1 MSKEVSAAR
10 WSVLAAAV
18 LFGTGGAAIKG
29 TALAPVQVAG
39 FRSGVAAIAMLL
51 LLPAARRGFGRD
63 LLPGALA
70 YAATLVSFVTATKL
84 TTSGAAI
91 FLQSTAPLWVVVLSP
106 WLLGE
111 RFVRRDV
118 RYLGAAALGLLLVF
132 AGSQDAVATAP
143 NPQLGNAIALGSGL
157 SFALLLIAFRHLSRV
172 DPAHDRSIPAA
183 MLGNVL
189 AFALCLPFALPVTGA
204 TTADIFAIGY
214 LGVVQVGM
222 SYWFLSR
229 GLRVLPALEA
239 SMLLLLEP
247 VINPLGTWLIHG
259 ERPSALALTGGA
271 LLLTVLAVRALRAP
285 SR

>member
-1 MSKEVSAAR
+1 MSKAVSAAR
-10 WSVLAAAV
+10 WSVLMAAV
-18 LFGTGGAAIKG
+18 LFGAGGAAIKG
-29 TALAPVQVAG
+29 TTLAPVQVAG

-70 YAATLVSFVTATKL
+70 YALTLVSFVTATKL

-106 WLLGE
+106 VLLGE
-111 RFVRRDV
+111 RFERRDV
-118 RYLGAAALGLLLVF
+118 PYLGVAALGLVLVF
-132 AGSQDAVATAP
+132 LGSQSVVATAP

-157 SFALLLIAFRHLSRV
+157 SFALLLIAFRHLSRL
-172 DPAHDRSIPAA
+172 DPSHDRSIPAA

-189 AFALCLPFALPVTGA
+189 AFVMCAPFMLPVASVSTR
-204 TTADIFAIGY
+204 DVLAIGY
-214 LGVVQVGM
+214 LGTVQVGL

-229 GLRVLPALEA
+229 GLRVVSALEA

-247 VINPLGTWLIHG
+247 VLNPVWTWLLHG
-259 ERPSALALTGGA
+259 ERPSALAIGGGA
-271 LLLTVLAVRALRAP
+271 LLLVVLAVRALRAP
-285 SR
+285 AS